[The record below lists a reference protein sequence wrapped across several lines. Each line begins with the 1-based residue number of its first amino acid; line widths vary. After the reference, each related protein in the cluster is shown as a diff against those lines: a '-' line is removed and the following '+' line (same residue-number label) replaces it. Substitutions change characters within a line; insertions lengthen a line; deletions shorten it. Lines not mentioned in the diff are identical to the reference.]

1 MVVIQHRH
9 PSLILPVVRIQIA
22 TAATVSDS
30 LFHRLVP
37 VMRNT
42 VNQLAN
48 DHVQLD
54 IRFCLPFLHPT
65 ANRHV
70 NPSAPRTASAEEH
83 KVLCDCFVLVCC
95 YGKFRSHYVI
105 GADDPLR

>member
-1 MVVIQHRH
+1 MVVIQYRH

-22 TAATVSDS
+22 TAETVSDS

-42 VNQLAN
+42 VNQLVN
-48 DHVQLD
+48 DRVQD
-54 IRFCLPFLHPT
+54 IRFCFPFLHPT

-70 NPSAPRTASAEEH
+70 NPSAPRTLL
-83 KVLCDCFVLVCC
+83 KNTTV
-95 YGKFRSHYVI
+95 
-105 GADDPLR
+105 